1 MTFNRKI
8 VIGVVINLP
17 KKFAPHFG
25 HVTRND
31 ITIISC
37 LLEMM
42 GFFRDTATA
51 RNGYVKDKQASS
63 FTFKSPWVC
72 N

>member
-8 VIGVVINLP
+8 AIGVVINLP

-51 RNGYVKDKQASS
+51 KNGYVKDKTDVKLS
-63 FTFKSPWVC
+63 F
-72 N
+72 